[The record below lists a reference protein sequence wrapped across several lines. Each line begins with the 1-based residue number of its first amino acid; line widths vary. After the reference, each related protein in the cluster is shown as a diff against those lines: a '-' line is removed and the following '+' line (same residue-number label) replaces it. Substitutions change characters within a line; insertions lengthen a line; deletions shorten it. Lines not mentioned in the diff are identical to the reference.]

1 MRGRIVLMYGAQLSD
16 AQLLA
21 GNAILGGVV
30 SEIGGGKFA
39 NGAMT
44 AAFQMMYNHFYHH
57 GPTFKQLG
65 KIDAIYKK
73 SLKDYPS
80 PQEFYR
86 SVGLPEYDNGC
97 AARLSYALNESG
109 TKAIPYIKGQTRKGS
124 DGKNYF
130 MFAKDMRK
138 WFRKIWGAPRVFKF
152 GNSTKLNNGIVAQ
165 FGFDPPTTGHIEY
178 FFMGHDGHYDY
189 NRMYNSESDY
199 MNSGAFDYYNNLDI
213 TTELWK
219 CGFK

>member
-1 MRGRIVLMYGAQLSD
+1 MYGAQLSD

-80 PQEFYR
+80 PQDFYR
-86 SVGLPEYDNGC
+86 SVGLPEYANGC
-97 AARLSYALNESG
+97 AARLSYAN
-109 TKAIPYIKGQTRKGS
+109 
-124 DGKNYF
+124 
-130 MFAKDMRK
+130 
-138 WFRKIWGAPRVFKF
+138 
-152 GNSTKLNNGIVAQ
+152 
-165 FGFDPPTTGHIEY
+165 TT
-178 FFMGHDGHYDY
+178 
-189 NRMYNSESDY
+189 S
-199 MNSGAFDYYNNLDI
+199 NLI
-213 TTELWK
+213 QHLK
-219 CGFK
+219 

>member
-1 MRGRIVLMYGAQLSD
+1 
-16 AQLLA
+16 
-21 GNAILGGVV
+21 
-30 SEIGGGKFA
+30 
-39 NGAMT
+39 
-44 AAFQMMYNHFYHH
+44 
-57 GPTFKQLG
+57 
-65 KIDAIYKK
+65 
-73 SLKDYPS
+73 
-80 PQEFYR
+80 
-86 SVGLPEYDNGC
+86 
-97 AARLSYALNESG
+97 
-109 TKAIPYIKGQTRKGS
+109 
-124 DGKNYF
+124 

-189 NRMYNSESDY
+189 NRMYNNESDY